1 LNSFL
6 QLSIEVRC
14 IAIALVGILY
24 AAFANCGI
32 YQLSFYSQHYGPW
45 SQTKPDSGAY
55 TWLDRIPIYGW
66 IRLRRFEKQFGRNFW
81 LRPLL
86 IEIFLPVFLAW
97 LYYFEIQGGL
107 LPHQN
112 AVRRMLPQLQPLLQW
127 QFIAHAL
134 LVWAMCVATF
144 IDFDEKLIPD
154 WITVPGA
161 CIGLI
166 GSTFINGWHF
176 FQIDRNGINPTLM
189 PLNSCSPGV
198 WAQWLGGPYGLAL
211 ALFCYGGWCFGLAN
225 RRWRT
230 GRGLKM
236 ALKIFFLRLIRYKP
250 WFWTVVSL
258 WVLGTLGIAYV
269 YSGAVGN
276 WQALLSGLIGMAIA
290 GSIVWAVRIVASNAL
305 GMEAMGFGDVT
316 LMAMIGTFIGW
327 QPSLLVFFI
336 APFVS
341 LLFVFSAWLL
351 TGEKEF
357 PFGPY
362 LCTAT
367 LIVLVF
373 WNTIWNGWA
382 SNIFELGRVLFAIM
396 LVALVAMGVMLVVWR
411 WIRDRF
417 LLVEDA

>member
-1 LNSFL
+1 
-6 QLSIEVRC
+6 
-14 IAIALVGILY
+14 
-24 AAFANCGI
+24 
-32 YQLSFYSQHYGPW
+32 
-45 SQTKPDSGAY
+45 
-55 TWLDRIPIYGW
+55 
-66 IRLRRFEKQFGRNFW
+66 
-81 LRPLL
+81 
-86 IEIFLPVFLAW
+86 
-97 LYYFEIQGGL
+97 
-107 LPHQN
+107 
-112 AVRRMLPQLQPLLQW
+112 
-127 QFIAHAL
+127 
-134 LVWAMCVATF
+134 
-144 IDFDEKLIPD
+144 
-154 WITVPGA
+154 
-161 CIGLI
+161 
-166 GSTFINGWHF
+166 
-176 FQIDRNGINPTLM
+176 
-189 PLNSCSPGV
+189 
-198 WAQWLGGPYGLAL
+198 
-211 ALFCYGGWCFGLAN
+211 
-225 RRWRT
+225 
-230 GRGLKM
+230 
-236 ALKIFFLRLIRYKP
+236 
-250 WFWTVVSL
+250 
-258 WVLGTLGIAYV
+258 
-269 YSGAVGN
+269 
-276 WQALLSGLIGMAIA
+276 
-290 GSIVWAVRIVASNAL
+290 VRIVASNAL